1 MAQVINA
8 QKNAPGYLYGK
19 DREWDLMQELSKY
32 TMEAYRGLIDAP
44 GFWEWYMQKT
54 PIEHIENFLL
64 PPDLFPDAQAVG
76 LHSKTLE
83 LYHGSLLGPKS
94 VIMYQAGTELIWFK
108 KAIGNNPDVDIVKRW
123 FREWT
128 FFHTVLNNS
137 QRS

>member
-54 PIEHIENFLL
+54 PIEHIGKLPL
-64 PPDLFPDAQAVG
+64 PPDLFPDVLAVV
-76 LHSKTLE
+76 
-83 LYHGSLLGPKS
+83 YIRRP
-94 VIMYQAGTELIWFK
+94 
-108 KAIGNNPDVDIVKRW
+108 
-123 FREWT
+123 
-128 FFHTVLNNS
+128 
-137 QRS
+137 